1 MQRRLLYW
9 LGYVTFSLLVP
20 IFIVN
25 IKFPFT
31 DFFEGKSTAYTI
43 SFGII
48 IVALMVFFFFRNRI
62 VEFAKSFDKVSIFK
76 GVVMW
81 IVYVFPFAVAF
92 LLLRLTSKYTAEFT
106 FIFGWM
112 TVSYMIGGVF
122 HILVHKD
129 KVDKFKK
136 WVIE

>member
-1 MQRRLLYW
+1 MRKFLYW

-31 DFFEGKSTAYTI
+31 NFFEGKSTAYTI
-43 SFGII
+43 SLGVI
-48 IVALMVFFFFRNRI
+48 IVALMLFFFFRNRI
-62 VEFAKSFDKVSIFK
+62 VEFAKSFDRVSLLK

-81 IVYVFPFAVAF
+81 FVYVIPFAVAF
-92 LLLRLTSKYTAEFT
+92 VFLRITARYTAEFT

-122 HILVHKD
+122 HILVHKE
-129 KVDKFKK
+129 KVDNFKK

>member
-1 MQRRLLYW
+1 MQRKLLYW
-9 LGYVTFSLLVP
+9 LGYVVFSLLVP

-31 DFFEGKSTAYTI
+31 NFFEGKSTAYTI

-48 IVALMVFFFFRNRI
+48 IVMLMLFFFFRNRI
-62 VEFAKSFDKVSIFK
+62 VEFAKSFDRVSILK
-76 GVVMW
+76 GVIMW
-81 IVYVFPFAVAF
+81 FVYVFPFAVAF
-92 LLLRLTSKYTAEFT
+92 LLLRLTAKYTAEFT

-112 TVSYMIGGVF
+112 TVSYMIGGIF
-122 HILVHKD
+122 HILIHKE

>member
-1 MQRRLLYW
+1 MQRKLLYW
-9 LGYVTFSLLVP
+9 LGYVTFSLIVP

-43 SFGII
+43 SLGAI
-48 IVALMVFFFFRNRI
+48 IVLMMMFFFFRNRI
-62 VEFAKSFDKVSIFK
+62 VEFAKSFDRVSIFK
-76 GVVMW
+76 GITMW

-92 LLLRLTSKYTAEFT
+92 LLLRITARYTAEFT

-112 TVSYMIGGVF
+112 TVSYMIGGIF
-122 HILVHKD
+122 HILVHKE

>member
-1 MQRRLLYW
+1 MQRKLLYW
-9 LGYVTFSLLVP
+9 LGYVVFSLLVP

-31 DFFEGKSTAYTI
+31 NFFEGKSTAYTI

-48 IVALMVFFFFRNRI
+48 IVMLMLFFFFRNRI
-62 VEFAKSFDKVSIFK
+62 VEFAKSFDRVSIFK
-76 GVVMW
+76 GVIMW
-81 IVYVFPFAVAF
+81 FVYVFPFAVAF
-92 LLLRLTSKYTAEFT
+92 LLLRLTAKYTAEFT

-112 TVSYMIGGVF
+112 TISYMIGGIF
-122 HILVHKD
+122 HILVHKE

>member
-1 MQRRLLYW
+1 MQRKLLYW
-9 LGYVTFSLLVP
+9 LGYVVFSLLVP

-31 DFFEGKSTAYTI
+31 NFFEGKSTAYTI

-48 IVALMVFFFFRNRI
+48 IVMLMLFFFFRNRI
-62 VEFAKSFDKVSIFK
+62 VEFAKSFDRVSIFK
-76 GVVMW
+76 GVIMW
-81 IVYVFPFAVAF
+81 VVYVFPFAVAF
-92 LLLRLTSKYTAEFT
+92 LLLRLTAKYTAEFT

-112 TVSYMIGGVF
+112 TVSYMIGGIF
-122 HILVHKD
+122 HILIDKE

>member
-1 MQRRLLYW
+1 MRRFLYW

-43 SFGII
+43 SLGVI
-48 IVALMVFFFFRNRI
+48 IVALMLFFFFRNRI
-62 VEFAKSFDKVSIFK
+62 VEFAKSFDRVNLLK

-81 IVYVFPFAVAF
+81 IVYVIPFAVAF
-92 LLLRLTSKYTAEFT
+92 VFLRITARYTAEFT

-122 HILVHKD
+122 HILVHKE
-129 KVDKFKK
+129 KVEKFKK

>member
-1 MQRRLLYW
+1 MQKRLLYW
-9 LGYVTFSLLVP
+9 LGYVTFSLLLP

-48 IVALMVFFFFRNRI
+48 IVMLMVFFFFRNRI
-62 VEFAKSFDKVSIFK
+62 VEFAKSFDKVSVFK

-81 IVYVFPFAVAF
+81 FVYVFPFAVAF
-92 LLLRLTSKYTAEFT
+92 LLLRLTAKYTAEFT

-112 TVSYMIGGVF
+112 TLSYMVGGIF
-122 HILVHKD
+122 HILIHKD

>member
-1 MQRRLLYW
+1 MQRKLLYW
-9 LGYVTFSLLVP
+9 LGYVVFSLLVP

-31 DFFEGKSTAYTI
+31 NFFEGKSTAYTI

-48 IVALMVFFFFRNRI
+48 IVMLMLFFFFRNRI
-62 VEFAKSFDKVSIFK
+62 VEFAKSFDRVSIFK
-76 GVVMW
+76 GVIMW
-81 IVYVFPFAVAF
+81 FVYVFPFAVAF
-92 LLLRLTSKYTAEFT
+92 LLLRLTAKYTAEFT

-112 TVSYMIGGVF
+112 TVSYMIGGIF
-122 HILVHKD
+122 HILVHKE

>member
-1 MQRRLLYW
+1 MRKFLYW

-43 SFGII
+43 SLGVI
-48 IVALMVFFFFRNRI
+48 IVALMLFFFFRNRI
-62 VEFAKSFDKVSIFK
+62 VEFAKSFDRVNLLK

-81 IVYVFPFAVAF
+81 FVYVIPFAVAF
-92 LLLRLTSKYTAEFT
+92 VFLRITARYTAEFT

-112 TVSYMIGGVF
+112 TVSYMIGGIF
-122 HILVHKD
+122 HILVHKE
-129 KVDKFKK
+129 KVENFKK

>member
-1 MQRRLLYW
+1 MRRFLYW

-31 DFFEGKSTAYTI
+31 NFFEGKSTAYTI
-43 SFGII
+43 SLGVI
-48 IVALMVFFFFRNRI
+48 IVALMLFFFFRNRI
-62 VEFAKSFDKVSIFK
+62 VEFAKSFDRVNLLK

-81 IVYVFPFAVAF
+81 IVYVIPFAVAF
-92 LLLRLTSKYTAEFT
+92 VFLRITARYTAEFT

-122 HILVHKD
+122 HILVHKE
-129 KVDKFKK
+129 KVEKFKK

>member
-1 MQRRLLYW
+1 MRRFLYW

-31 DFFEGKSTAYTI
+31 DFFQGKSTAYTI

-48 IVALMVFFFFRNRI
+48 IVALMLFFFFRNRI
-62 VEFAKSFDKVSIFK
+62 VEFAKSFDRVNLLK

-81 IVYVFPFAVAF
+81 IVYVIPFAVAF
-92 LLLRLTSKYTAEFT
+92 VFLRITARYTAEFT

-122 HILVHKD
+122 HILVHKE
-129 KVDKFKK
+129 KVEKFKK

>member
-1 MQRRLLYW
+1 MQRKLLYW
-9 LGYVTFSLLVP
+9 LGYVVFSLLVP

-31 DFFEGKSTAYTI
+31 NFFEGKSTAYTI

-48 IVALMVFFFFRNRI
+48 IVMLMLFFFFRNRI
-62 VEFAKSFDKVSIFK
+62 VEFAKSFDRVSIFK
-76 GVVMW
+76 GVIMW
-81 IVYVFPFAVAF
+81 VVYVLPFAVAF
-92 LLLRLTSKYTAEFT
+92 LLLRLTAKYTAEFT

-112 TVSYMIGGVF
+112 TVSYMIGGIF
-122 HILVHKD
+122 HILVHKE

>member
-1 MQRRLLYW
+1 MRRFLYW
-9 LGYVTFSLLVP
+9 LGYVTFSLLGP

-43 SFGII
+43 SLGVI
-48 IVALMVFFFFRNRI
+48 IVALMLFFFFRNRI
-62 VEFAKSFDKVSIFK
+62 VEFAKSFDRVNLLK

-81 IVYVFPFAVAF
+81 IVYVIPFAVAF
-92 LLLRLTSKYTAEFT
+92 VFLRITARYTAEFT

-122 HILVHKD
+122 HILVHKE
-129 KVDKFKK
+129 KVEKFKK

>member
-1 MQRRLLYW
+1 MRRFLYW

-43 SFGII
+43 SLGVI
-48 IVALMVFFFFRNRI
+48 IVALMLFFFFRNRI
-62 VEFAKSFDKVSIFK
+62 VEFAKSFDRVNLLK

-81 IVYVFPFAVAF
+81 FVYVIPFAVAF
-92 LLLRLTSKYTAEFT
+92 VFLRVTARYTAEFT

-122 HILVHKD
+122 HILVHKE
-129 KVDKFKK
+129 KVERFKK

>member
-1 MQRRLLYW
+1 MQRKLLYW
-9 LGYVTFSLLVP
+9 LGYVVFSLLVP

-31 DFFEGKSTAYTI
+31 NFFEGKSTAYTI

-48 IVALMVFFFFRNRI
+48 IVMLMLFFFFRNRI
-62 VEFAKSFDKVSIFK
+62 VEFAKSFDRVSIFK

-81 IVYVFPFAVAF
+81 FVYVFPFAVAF
-92 LLLRLTSKYTAEFT
+92 LLLRLTARYTAEFT

-112 TVSYMIGGVF
+112 TISYMIGGIF
-122 HILVHKD
+122 HILVHKE

>member
-1 MQRRLLYW
+1 MRRFLYW

-31 DFFEGKSTAYTI
+31 NFFEGKSTAYTI
-43 SFGII
+43 SLGVI
-48 IVALMVFFFFRNRI
+48 IVALMLFFFFRNRI
-62 VEFAKSFDKVSIFK
+62 VEFAKSFDRVNLLK

-81 IVYVFPFAVAF
+81 IVYVIPFAVAF
-92 LLLRLTSKYTAEFT
+92 VFLRITARYTAEFT

-112 TVSYMIGGVF
+112 TVSYMIGGIF
-122 HILVHKD
+122 HILVHKE
-129 KVDKFKK
+129 KVEKFKK

>member
-1 MQRRLLYW
+1 MQRKLLYW
-9 LGYVTFSLLVP
+9 LGYVVFSLLVP

-31 DFFEGKSTAYTI
+31 NFFEGKSTAYTI

-48 IVALMVFFFFRNRI
+48 IVMLMLFFFFRNRI
-62 VEFAKSFDKVSIFK
+62 VEFAKSFDRVSIFK
-76 GVVMW
+76 GVIMW
-81 IVYVFPFAVAF
+81 FVYVLPFAVAF
-92 LLLRLTSKYTAEFT
+92 LLLRLTARYTAEFT

-112 TVSYMIGGVF
+112 TISYMIGGIF
-122 HILVHKD
+122 HILVHKE

>member
-1 MQRRLLYW
+1 MQRKLLYW
-9 LGYVTFSLLVP
+9 LGYVVFSLLVP

-31 DFFEGKSTAYTI
+31 NFFEGKSTAYTI

-48 IVALMVFFFFRNRI
+48 IVMLMLFFFFRNRI
-62 VEFAKSFDKVSIFK
+62 VEFAKSFDRVSIFK
-76 GVVMW
+76 AVIMW
-81 IVYVFPFAVAF
+81 FVYVFPFAVAF
-92 LLLRLTSKYTAEFT
+92 LLLRLTAKYTAEFT

-112 TVSYMIGGVF
+112 TVSYMIGGIF
-122 HILVHKD
+122 HILVHKE

>member
-1 MQRRLLYW
+1 MQRKLLYW
-9 LGYVTFSLLVP
+9 IGYVTFSLLLP

-31 DFFEGKSTAYTI
+31 DLLEGKSTWYKLSLGAM
-43 SFGII
+43 
-48 IVALMVFFFFRNRI
+48 IVFAMIFFFFRNRI
-62 VEFAKSFDKVSIFK
+62 VEFAKSFDRVSILK
-76 GVVMW
+76 GVTMW

-92 LLLRLTSKYTAEFT
+92 LLLRLTAKYTAEFT

-112 TVSYMIGGVF
+112 TISYMIGGVF
-122 HILVHKD
+122 HILIHKE

>member
-9 LGYVTFSLLVP
+9 LGYVVFSLLVP

-62 VEFAKSFDKVSIFK
+62 VEFAKSFDRVSVFK
-76 GVVMW
+76 GVIMW
-81 IVYVFPFAVAF
+81 IVYVFPFALAF
-92 LLLRLTSKYTAEFT
+92 LLLRLTAKYTAEFT

-112 TVSYMIGGVF
+112 TISYMIGGIF
-122 HILVHKD
+122 HILIHKE

>member
-1 MQRRLLYW
+1 MQRKLLYW
-9 LGYVTFSLLVP
+9 LGYVVFSLLVP

-48 IVALMVFFFFRNRI
+48 IVMLMVFFFFRNRI
-62 VEFAKSFDKVSIFK
+62 VEFAKSFDRVSIFK
-76 GVVMW
+76 GVIMW
-81 IVYVFPFAVAF
+81 VVYVFPFAVAF
-92 LLLRLTSKYTAEFT
+92 LLLRLTAKYTAEFT

-112 TVSYMIGGVF
+112 TVSYMIGGIF
-122 HILVHKD
+122 HILIHKE

>member
-1 MQRRLLYW
+1 MQRKLLYW
-9 LGYVTFSLLVP
+9 LGYVVFSLLVP

-31 DFFEGKSTAYTI
+31 NFFEGKSTAYTI

-48 IVALMVFFFFRNRI
+48 IVMLMVFFFFRNRI
-62 VEFAKSFDKVSIFK
+62 VEFAKSFDRVSIFK
-76 GVVMW
+76 GVIMW
-81 IVYVFPFAVAF
+81 FVYVFPFAVAF
-92 LLLRLTSKYTAEFT
+92 LLLRLTAKYTAEFT

-112 TVSYMIGGVF
+112 TISYMIGGIF
-122 HILVHKD
+122 HILIHKE

>member
-1 MQRRLLYW
+1 MRKFLYW

-25 IKFPFT
+25 TKFPVT
-31 DFFEGKSTAYTI
+31 NFFEGKSTAYTI
-43 SFGII
+43 SLGVII
-48 IVALMVFFFFRNRI
+48 ITLMVFFFFRNRI
-62 VEFAKSFDKVSIFK
+62 VEFAKSFGRVSLLK

-81 IVYVFPFAVAF
+81 FVYVIPFAVAF
-92 LLLRLTSKYTAEFT
+92 LLLRLTARYTAEFT

-122 HILVHKD
+122 HILVHKE
-129 KVDKFKK
+129 KVDNFKK

>member
-1 MQRRLLYW
+1 MRRFLYW

-43 SFGII
+43 SLGVI
-48 IVALMVFFFFRNRI
+48 IVALMLFFFFRNRI
-62 VEFAKSFDKVSIFK
+62 IEFAKSFDRVNLLK

-81 IVYVFPFAVAF
+81 FVYVIPFAVAF
-92 LLLRLTSKYTAEFT
+92 VFLRITARYTAEFT

-122 HILVHKD
+122 HILVHKE
-129 KVDKFKK
+129 KVDNFKK

>member
-1 MQRRLLYW
+1 MRRFLYW

-31 DFFEGKSTAYTI
+31 DFFQGKSTAYTI

-48 IVALMVFFFFRNRI
+48 IVALMLFFFFRNRI
-62 VEFAKSFDKVSIFK
+62 VEFAKSFDRVNLLK
-76 GVVMW
+76 GVIMW
-81 IVYVFPFAVAF
+81 IVYVIPFAVAF
-92 LLLRLTSKYTAEFT
+92 VFLRITARYTAEFT

-122 HILVHKD
+122 HILVHKE
-129 KVDKFKK
+129 KVEKFKK

>member
-92 LLLRLTSKYTAEFT
+92 LLLRLTAKYTAEFT

-112 TVSYMIGGVF
+112 TISYMIGGIF
-122 HILVHKD
+122 HILIHKD